1 MQRTQIREILQHI
14 FEAEMDSELGELRE
28 DMVLA
33 QEFKLDS
40 VDYMSLIMRVEESFH
55 IRLSNGELNNFVNI
69 GSLVDLVQVKVDSLS
84 ESQTVRRAA

>member
-14 FEAEMDSELGELRE
+14 FEGEIDSELGEFRD

>member
-1 MQRTQIREILQHI
+1 
-14 FEAEMDSELGELRE
+14 
-28 DMVLA
+28 
-33 QEFKLDS
+33 
-40 VDYMSLIMRVEESFH
+40 MRVEESFH

>member
-14 FEAEMDSELGELRE
+14 FEGEIDSELGEFRD

-84 ESQTVRRAA
+84 ESQAVRRAA

>member
-1 MQRTQIREILQHI
+1 MQRAQIREILTHI
-14 FEAEMDSELGELRE
+14 FEVETDCTLGELRD

-55 IRLSNGELNNFVNI
+55 IRLSNGELGTVANI
-69 GSLVDLVQVKVDSLS
+69 GSLVDLVHAKVASLS
-84 ESQTVRRAA
+84 EPLAARRVA

>member
-1 MQRTQIREILQHI
+1 MNRTQIRQILTHI
-14 FEAEMDSELGELRE
+14 FEVETDSTLGELRD

-55 IRLSNGELNNFVNI
+55 IRLSNVELGSVANI
-69 GSLVDLVQVKVDSLS
+69 GSLVDLVHAKVASLS
-84 ESQTVRRAA
+84 EPLSSRRVA

>member
-14 FEAEMDSELGELRE
+14 FEAEMDSELGELRD

-69 GSLVDLVQVKVDSLS
+69 GSLVDLVQVKVDSVS
-84 ESQTVRRAA
+84 ESQTARRAA

>member
-14 FEAEMDSELGELRE
+14 LEAEMDSEFGELRD

-55 IRLSNGELNNFVNI
+55 IRLSNSELNNFVNI
-69 GSLVDLVQVKVDSLS
+69 GSLVDLVQVKVDSVS

>member
-69 GSLVDLVQVKVDSLS
+69 GSLVDLVQAKVDSLS
-84 ESQTVRRAA
+84 ESQTMRRAA

>member
-14 FEAEMDSELGELRE
+14 FEAEMDSELGAFRD
-28 DMVLA
+28 DMVLT

-69 GSLVDLVQVKVDSLS
+69 GSLVDLVQAKVDSLS
-84 ESQTVRRAA
+84 ESQTMRRAA